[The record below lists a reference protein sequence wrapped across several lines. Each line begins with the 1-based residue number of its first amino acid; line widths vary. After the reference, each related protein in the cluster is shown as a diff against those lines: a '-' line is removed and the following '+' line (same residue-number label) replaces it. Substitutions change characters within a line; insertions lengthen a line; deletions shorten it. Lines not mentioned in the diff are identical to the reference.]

1 MALFGKKKSEKNVK
15 KKSISRRLSSSLVL
29 CMAIICL
36 FFIITTYF
44 KKMND
49 SNKILAKKAKEYEKL
64 ITSSLSVPLWDIDR
78 DSIQEIGTSYMQH
91 NLISRLLIVDQMN
104 RVLFSDQ
111 KQKRDSAIPHEWNI
125 FYNQETI
132 GRVEMDVNAEFYHQ
146 KNKEMFVSSLLTMLV
161 AVLMISLTTGFFLK
175 AILKKP
181 FEELGVIVESYS
193 QGNYDKNKNQT
204 SYIEFDQFVK
214 VLTQM
219 ALKIIKQNEE
229 LEQRVTER
237 TKELN
242 EANKDLKRLAILA
255 EEANKAKSEFLTNV
269 SHELRTP
276 MNGIMGM
283 ASILED
289 LGLDESY
296 LQCVTII
303 QSSARDLLSL
313 INDLLDYSSLN
324 TGQLE
329 LNLTPFNLEETV
341 SQILKIFE
349 IKAQNKSLQLK
360 HTFAKDIPEKLYGDP
375 IRLQQIIA
383 NLMNNAIKFTETGE
397 INVNVCIQLDTTDET
412 IVLFQVIDTGIGIL
426 QEDMKHLFKLFSQID
441 GSVTRKYGGTGL
453 GLVIS
458 KKLVQLMGGDINVKS
473 EKDKGSTFWFTLSFN
488 KQPPS
493 SGTNS

>member
-1 MALFGKKKSEKNVK
+1 MSLADKKKSEGKLK
-15 KKSISRRLSSSLVL
+15 KKSISRRLSSSLVI
-29 CMAIICL
+29 CIAIICL
-36 FFIITTYF
+36 VFIVIIYF

-49 SNKILAKKAKEYEKL
+49 SNKILINEAREYQKL

-91 NLISRLLIVDQMN
+91 NLICRLLIVDQMN

-111 KQKRDSAIPHEWNI
+111 KQKQDNAIQFEWKV

-132 GRVEMDVNAEFYHQ
+132 GRVEMDVNSEFYHQ
-146 KNKEMFVSSLLTMLV
+146 KNRELFVSSLLTLLV
-161 AVLMISLTTGFFLK
+161 AVMMISLTTGFFLK

-193 QGNYDKNKNQT
+193 QGNYDKTQT

-214 VLTQM
+214 VLNQM

-229 LEQRVTER
+229 LEQRVNAR

-242 EANKDLKRLAILA
+242 EANKELKKLAILS
-255 EEANKAKSEFLTNV
+255 EEANRAKSEFLTNV

-283 ASILED
+283 ATILED

-303 QSSARDLLSL
+303 QSSTRDLLSL

-324 TGQLE
+324 TGQLK
-329 LNLTPFNLEETV
+329 LNLSLFDLKGTV
-341 SQILKIFE
+341 SQIIKIFE
-349 IKAQNKSLQLK
+349 VKAQNKSLQLK
-360 HTFAKDIPEKLYGDP
+360 HHFAENIPEKVFGDP
-375 IRLQQIIA
+375 IRLQQVIA

-397 INVNVCIQLDTTDET
+397 INMNVGIQRDTSDET
-412 IVLFQVIDTGIGIL
+412 IVIFQIIDTGIGIL
-426 QEDMKHLFKLFSQID
+426 QEDMKHLFKLFSQVD

-453 GLVIS
+453 GLIIS
-458 KKLVQLMGGDINVKS
+458 KKLVELMGGKINVNS

-488 KQPPS
+488 KNNHHQE
-493 SGTNS
+493 